1 MKKTLLL
8 AILACF
14 IHIQLNAQS
23 IERVEP
29 PNWWIGMEYNE
40 IEIML
45 YGKDLATLTPKFDKK
60 GVELVSHKSF
70 ENENYLFVTIRISAD
85 AAPGSLKIDLYKNE
99 KIALSHDYPLEARNP
114 QRKNIEGFN
123 GSDVMYLITPDRFSN
138 GNTDNDNVD
147 GLREKANRNLL
158 GGRHGGDIQGIVNH
172 LDYIKDM
179 GFTSI
184 WLNPLLENDMKTY
197 SYHGYSTT
205 DYYKIDPRYGSNE
218 EYRNLCDVAREKGI
232 KIIMDMI
239 ENHCGLL
246 HWWMDDL
253 PTKDWINQWPEYTNT
268 NHRKTV
274 ILDPYSTDE
283 DKKQFTDGW
292 FVPSMPDLNQRN
304 PSMATYLI
312 QNTLWWIEYSGISGI
327 RQDTYPYPDMYFMA
341 DWTKAV
347 MKEYPHF
354 NIVAEEWY
362 TNPTVVSYWQKGKDN
377 PNGYTSDL
385 KSLMDFP
392 LQHAVVKSLTEEEN
406 WHSSWNHAYEM
417 LGLDYL
423 YADPMNMVIFPDN
436 HDMSRIH
443 AQVGKDVDKT
453 KLAIAYFATMR
464 GIPQFYYGTE
474 YLMADSTGD
483 HGEIRSDFP
492 GGWPGEKPTFTS
504 EQIEFKKYMQTI
516 LKWRKDKE
524 VIHNGKTLHFAPDN
538 NDVYVFLRYINDDRV
553 IILLNK
559 NEQNVELDFKKYQKY
574 FPKSKAKDI
583 ISKQEINLNNPLQLK
598 AMTAYILE

>member
-1 MKKTLLL
+1 
-8 AILACF
+8 
-14 IHIQLNAQS
+14 
-23 IERVEP
+23 
-29 PNWWIGMEYNE
+29 MEHNE

-45 YGKDLATLTPKFDKK
+45 YGKNLSALTPKISSN
-60 GVELVSHKSF
+60 GVKIISHKAF
-70 ENENYLFVTIRISAD
+70 ENPNYLFITILID
-85 AAPGSLKIDLYKNE
+85 KNAAAENVNIDLYKNN
-99 KIALSHDYPLEARNP
+99 KVVLTHNYPILARNP
-114 QRKNIEGFN
+114 QRKHIQGFD

-138 GNTDNDNVD
+138 GNPKNDNIT
-147 GLREKANRNLL
+147 GLREKADRSLL
-158 GGRHGGDIQGIVNH
+158 GGRHGGDIQGILNH
-172 LDYIKDM
+172 LDYIKDL

-184 WLNPLLENDMKTY
+184 WLNPLLENDMETY

-205 DYYKIDPRYGSNE
+205 DYYKIDPRYGNNE
-218 EYRNLCDVAREKGI
+218 EYKKLCDVAREKGI

-239 ENHCGLL
+239 ANHCGLL

-253 PTKDWINQWPEYTNT
+253 PTEDWINQWPEYTNT

-283 DKKQFTDGW
+283 DKRQFTDGW

-304 PSMATYLI
+304 PTMAKYLI
-312 QNTLWWIEYSGISGI
+312 QNTIWWIEFSGISGI

-341 DWTKAV
+341 KWTEAV
-347 MKEYPHF
+347 MKEYPNF

-377 PNGYTSDL
+377 PNGYTSEL
-385 KSLMDFP
+385 RSMMDFP
-392 LQHAVVKSLTEEEN
+392 LQHAVVKSLIEEEN

-423 YADPMNMVIFPDN
+423 YPDPMNLVIFPDN

-443 AQVGKDVDKT
+443 SQLGNDIGKT

-474 YLMADSTGD
+474 LLMGDSTGD

-492 GGWPGEKPTFTS
+492 GGWPEDNPVFTD
-504 EQIEFKKYMQTI
+504 EQKDFKAYMKNI
-516 LKWRKDKE
+516 LQWRKNND
-524 VIHNGKTLHFAPDN
+524 VIHEGKTIHFAPDN
-538 NDVYVFLRYINDDRV
+538 NDVYVFIRYMDDRRV
-553 IILLNK
+553 MILLNK
-559 NEQNVELDFKKYQKY
+559 NEKDVKLNFDKYKKY
-574 FPKSKAKDI
+574 FPNREAKDI
-583 ISKQEINLNNPLQLK
+583 ISGDQLKLDKMFTLK
-598 AMTAYILE
+598 AMTAYILEE